1 MIQLEFMVRNVISSL
16 IIGFFALISWSQEN
30 KNLPPLE
37 RSLNIKL
44 ERNTTKEALK
54 IIETQGGFSFAYKTT
69 IIDSNQ
75 RFSRIYQNQTT
86 REILDDIFQGQL
98 SYQGKG
104 NYIILRASPKLKE
117 LEVNVEGYVL
127 DLKTGAKI
135 PYATVYDTTSFT
147 ATISDEY
154 GHFSLKLTNP
164 SVIYLNVKKAG
175 YVDTATR
182 INKTGTELIN
192 FYLRPEAKEETVATI
207 ADTANFF
214 EKLKNMKFLKP
225 SPERKANITNFK
237 EQLKTKAQV
246 SFIPTIGTNGM
257 LSSSTVVDYSFNVL
271 GGFNGGVRK
280 AEIGGIFNIDVDSVR
295 HFQAAGF
302 LNAVGGYQSGVQLSG
317 FANLNND
324 CFEGIQSAG
333 FINTVRKDFF
343 GVQAAGFGNLTV
355 GKFEGVQASGF
366 FNIIGDSG
374 KVVQVAGFSNYAG
387 KNTTGIQAAGFVN
400 YSAKNFTGSQ
410 VAGYVNYGGK
420 EFNGPQVA
428 GFVNYAGNNFRGTQ
442 IAGFVNYAGTESK
455 GPQLAGFVNFARK
468 DFTGVQ
474 ISGFINIAK
483 NMKGLQLGVININD
497 TISGVPIGF
506 FSFSRKGL
514 HQLEISSN
522 ELLPYQLAFKTGTKR
537 FYNTFIGAMRT
548 EKDANP
554 IWSFGYGIGT
564 SIELSPRSSIF
575 FDLQSYS
582 LQKEVFSDYNSL
594 NKLLV
599 SYQFQ
604 WKKKLAIAVGP
615 SLNVYVVQNASSQSG
630 TEFRVLAPYSF
641 YNKTS
646 SADTNVQMW
655 VGGHVSIRIF

>member
-1 MIQLEFMVRNVISSL
+1 MVRNVISSL

-54 IIETQGGFSFAYKTT
+54 IIEIQGGFSFAYKTT

-75 RFSRIYQNQTT
+75 RFSRTYQNQTT

-127 DLKTGAKI
+127 DKVTGEKI
-135 PYATVYDTTSFT
+135 PYATIYDTTSLT

-175 YVDTATR
+175 YLDTATR

-192 FYLRPEAKEETVATI
+192 FYLNPEVKKETVATTV
-207 ADTANFF
+207 DTANFF
-214 EKLKNMKFLKP
+214 EKVKNMKFLKP
-225 SPERKANITNFK
+225 SPERKANISNFK

-246 SFIPTIGTNGM
+246 SFIPTLGTNGM
-257 LSSSTVVDYSFNVL
+257 LSSSTVVDYSFNVI

-280 AEIGGIFNIDVDSVR
+280 AEIGGMFNIDVDSVR

-317 FANLNND
+317 FSNFNND
-324 CFEGIQSAG
+324 AFKGVQSAG
-333 FINTVRKDFF
+333 FINTVRKDFE
-343 GVQAAGFGNLTV
+343 GVQAAGFGNLTL
-355 GKFEGVQASGF
+355 GKFEGVQAAGF
-366 FNIIGDSG
+366 YNIKGDSG
-374 KVVQVAGFSNYAG
+374 KVVQLSGFSNYSG

-400 YSAKNFTGSQ
+400 YAAKNFRGTQ
-410 VAGYVNYGGK
+410 VAGFVNYAGK
-420 EFNGPQVA
+420 EFNGPQLA

-442 IAGFVNYAGTESK
+442 VAGFVNYAGVESR

-474 ISGFINIAK
+474 ISGFLNVAK
-483 NMKGLQLGVININD
+483 NIKGVQLGFININD

-506 FSFSRKGL
+506 FSFSKKGL

-522 ELLPYQLAFKTGTKR
+522 EFLPYQLAFKTGTKR
-537 FYNTFIGAMRT
+537 FYNSFIGAMRT
-548 EKDANP
+548 TQNANP

-564 SIELSPRSSIF
+564 SLDLSPRSSIF
-575 FDLQSYS
+575 FDLQTYS
-582 LQKEVFSDYNSL
+582 LHKETFSETNSL
-594 NKLLV
+594 NKLIV

-615 SLNVYVVQNASSQSG
+615 SFNVYVVQDASSQSG
-630 TEFRVLAPYSF
+630 TEFRAIAPYQF
-641 YNKTS
+641 YDKTFS
-646 SADTNVQMW
+646 SDTNVQMW